1 MHLRFVKDMS
11 LSVKVALLAI
21 TSIAVV
27 CGTLAVTYGIN
38 HPNET
43 PRTDTHHRLT
53 VPCSII
59 PPRTVL
65 PMSVSAT

>member
-38 HPNET
+38 RPNDT
-43 PRTDTHHRLT
+43 PRTDTHHGLAE
-53 VPCSII
+53 PCSII
-59 PPRTVL
+59 PPRTVP